1 MSLYQNMD
9 NNINSMIKGE
19 NDINT
24 ADKGLQAE
32 DSTAYDMNS
41 QDTDE
46 EQLCLE
52 VDGVS
57 LATRP
62 VKSEI
67 QKIIEAVLFAL
78 SRPVSIAE
86 LVRASGAEASEVQR
100 ELKGLTELLLAEDSP
115 LIIRDIDGRYQMC
128 TSPLYFDNLVRVVS
142 TPKKPELSEVMMETL
157 AIIANKNPSTKVEIE
172 KIRGVKSDF
181 AVNKLIEY
189 GLVEE
194 KGRLNAPGKPILF
207 GPTDEF
213 YRRFGVDKTHRMP
226 KTGAVIEARIAD
238 EVQVEI
244 NDLLGDNTD
253 KTEQN
258 TADARETEG

>member
-1 MSLYQNMD
+1 MD
-9 NNINSMIKGE
+9 KEINKNEQSG
-19 NDINT
+19 D
-24 ADKGLQAE
+24 
-32 DSTAYDMNS
+32 
-41 QDTDE
+41 

-52 VDGVS
+52 IDGVS
-57 LATRP
+57 IAPRP
-62 VKSEI
+62 VKSDV
-67 QKIIEAVLFAL
+67 QKIIEAVLFTL
-78 SRPVSIAE
+78 SRPVS
-86 LVRASGAEASEVQR
+86 V
-100 ELKGLTELLLAEDSP
+100 TELARACGVENYEAEKETKALIKLLNDEKSS
-115 LIIRDIDGRYQMC
+115 LIIKDIDGKYQMC
-128 TSPLYFDNLVRVVS
+128 TSPEVFDNLVRVVS

-213 YRRFGVDKTHRMP
+213 YRRFGVDKEHRMP
-226 KTGAVIEARIAD
+226 KVGAETESLIED

-244 NDLLGDNTD
+244 RDILGEAADTDNT
-253 KTEQN
+253 
-258 TADARETEG
+258 